1 MRVKNKRTLYM
12 DNTFGHEDSVLQSL
26 RQKAEE
32 EGVSNMSI
40 SSHEGRLLYFLA
52 QVLKPKKVVEIG
64 SLYGYS
70 TVYLTRAL
78 PENGMIFTCDTSE
91 KRHQITKQILKSQ
104 PEYSKIQWITGDAR
118 HTLKTLEDKG
128 PFDMVFIDADKNSYG
143 VYLDWA
149 EKNLRAGGLLIAD
162 NTFLFGSVYGES
174 PEQENRHSLKTL
186 EIMKSFNKRLSESEL
201 WMGALIPTEEGL
213 TLAIKKPQQKTL

>member
-1 MRVKNKRTLYM
+1 M
-12 DNTFGHEDSVLQSL
+12 DNTFGHEDPILRSL

-40 SSHEGRLLYFLA
+40 SPHEGRLLYFLV
-52 QVLKPKKVVEIG
+52 QILKPKKIVEIG

-78 PENGMIFTCDTSE
+78 PENGMIFTCDVSE
-91 KRHQITKQILKSQ
+91 KRHQTTKQILKSQ

-143 VYLDWA
+143 IYLDWA
-149 EKNLRAGGLLIAD
+149 EKNLRAGGLLTAD
-162 NTFLFGSVYGES
+162 NTFLFGSVYGE
-174 PEQENRHSLKTL
+174 PLEQENRHSLKTL
-186 EIMKSFNKRLSESEL
+186 EIIKSFNKRLSESKT

-213 TLAIKKPQQKTL
+213 TLAIKKQQKKIL